1 MLIIADRQHGSTL
14 IPSNNHS
21 NLPAINGLTTAT
33 VPNGGGTSKY
43 SNYNTV
49 IAWGV
54 PALQT
59 VAVLVARFVDADEL
73 LGEIGIFYCWFAFP
87 LGGSFSLARRHS
99 SLWLFSGNIPVGI
112 LKINRIEHRLL
123 LPSAMRQANVLSAAL
138 VRLHS
143 LIWGACLAFSTII
156 TAPWTVCERK
166 GDKML
171 DSTQFQWTRARV
183 YNPPLLQKGVDE
195 RMNEWASEWLIGLID
210 FLNTT
215 LNRSSLSTSK
225 PVDNLRIEEGNS
237 N

>member
-1 MLIIADRQHGSTL
+1 MRRTRCEQQQQNNHNGLITGASANSAATQPMLIIADRQHGSTL

-99 SLWLFSGNIPVGI
+99 SL
-112 LKINRIEHRLL
+112 
-123 LPSAMRQANVLSAAL
+123 
-138 VRLHS
+138 
-143 LIWGACLAFSTII
+143 
-156 TAPWTVCERK
+156 
-166 GDKML
+166 
-171 DSTQFQWTRARV
+171 
-183 YNPPLLQKGVDE
+183 
-195 RMNEWASEWLIGLID
+195 
-210 FLNTT
+210 
-215 LNRSSLSTSK
+215 
-225 PVDNLRIEEGNS
+225 
-237 N
+237 